1 MFWDI
6 FISFYIALVGFLCV
20 EDGERGTPRGT
31 ILIVLAA
38 KCDLV
43 YTLHWFQ

>member
-6 FISFYIALVGFLCV
+6 FISFYNALVRFLSV
-20 EDGERGTPRGT
+20 EDEERGTPRGT
-31 ILIVLAA
+31 ILNVLAA